1 MDKLIEL
8 SEELKKEL
16 DSLPLFQE
24 YSFLKKEIEN
34 NKELKELKRKIILA
48 KKDNYLEE
56 HQRLLDEYNSHPL
69 VVNFL
74 ELQEEV
80 LDYLKTIGDIL
91 NEK

>member
-48 KKDNYLEE
+48 KKDNNVEE

>member
-34 NKELKELKRKIILA
+34 NIELKELKRKIILA
-48 KKDNYLEE
+48 KKDNNLEE

>member
-48 KKDNYLEE
+48 KKDNNLEE

>member
-48 KKDNYLEE
+48 KKDNNVEE
-56 HQRLLDEYNSHPL
+56 HQRLLDKYNSHPL

>member
-8 SEELKKEL
+8 SDGLKKEL

-48 KKDNYLEE
+48 KKDNNLEE

-80 LDYLKTIGDIL
+80 FDYLKTIGDIL